1 VPAGG
6 KEPQLP
12 EYVFTIRSGERLHG
26 PPRIASFNDDNA
38 AIGYACE
45 LIRKLRKSSGY
56 DDPNLLV
63 RIKDEYRSVAFS
75 IPFLA
80 ACA

>member
-1 VPAGG
+1 M
-6 KEPQLP
+6 P

-26 PPRIASFNDDNA
+26 TPRIASFDDDTA

-45 LIRKLRKSSGY
+45 LVRKLRKSSGY

-63 RIKDEYRSVAFS
+63 RVKDECRSVAFS

>member
-1 VPAGG
+1 M
-6 KEPQLP
+6 P

-26 PPRIASFNDDNA
+26 APRIASFDDDTA

-45 LIRKLRKSSGY
+45 LVRNLKNNSGY

-63 RIKDEYRSVAFS
+63 KIKDECRSVAFS
-75 IPFLA
+75 IPFRA